1 MAGHLFVIAGPSG
14 VGKST
19 LETRLLQEMEG
30 LSYSVS
36 ATTRPPR
43 PGEENGRDY
52 YFVSREKF
60 EEMIRTGKLAEWAEF
75 YGHRYGTPAG
85 PVEEA
90 LARGRDLLIDVEVEG
105 VEQLRKRFPRAIL
118 ILILP
123 PSLAVLKE
131 RLLGRQRR
139 TNEKDAR
146 ARMERAEYE
155 LGKLAKLVRESKS
168 KNLLGY
174 DYLIVNDDLEKAYQ
188 DLKAVVR
195 ASRLGSGGRLEL
207 VQDLLAEV
215 R

>member
-43 PGEENGRDY
+43 PDEENGRDY

-90 LARGRDLLIDVEVEG
+90 LAQGRDLLIDVEVEG

-139 TNEKDAR
+139 TRETDAR
-146 ARMERAEYE
+146 ARLERAEYE
-155 LGKLAKLVRESKS
+155 LGKLADLVREYNSE
-168 KNLLGY
+168 NRLGY
-174 DYLIVNDDLEKAYQ
+174 DYLIVNDDLERAYQ
-188 DLKAVVR
+188 NLKAVVM
-195 ASRLGSGGRLEL
+195 ASRLGPGGRLEL

>member
-1 MAGHLFVIAGPSG
+1 MAGHLFVVAGPSG

-19 LETRLLQEMEG
+19 LEKRLLREVEG

-43 PGEENGRDY
+43 PGEEEGRDY
-52 YFVSREKF
+52 FFVSRERF
-60 EEMIRTGKLAEWAEF
+60 QEMIEKGELAEWAEF

-90 LARGRDLLIDVEVEG
+90 LAQGRDLLIDVEVEG
-105 VEQLRKRFPRAIL
+105 VEQLRLRFSRAIL

-123 PSLAVLKE
+123 PSLAVLKD
-131 RLLGRQRR
+131 RLHKRQRR
-139 TNEKDAR
+139 TNETDAR
-146 ARMERAEYE
+146 ARLERAAYE
-155 LGKLAKLVRESKS
+155 LGKLARLVGESKS

-174 DYLIVNDDLEKAYQ
+174 DYLIVNDDLEQAYQ

-195 ASRLGSGGRLEL
+195 ASRLGPGERLKL
-207 VQDLLAEV
+207 IQDLLAEV
-215 R
+215 P